1 VERLTPGHVAPHR
14 DGWTFGEG
22 LVTMP
27 WIWLCGASILEIGW
41 AIGIKFT
48 NGFTVLLPSVLV
60 VAGMIVSFLVMAL
73 VVRDIPIGTAYA
85 VFTGIGAGGT
95 GLLGI
100 VLFNEPAGVLRL
112 GSLAA
117 IVCGVIGLKLFSGP
131 SEAEGLTSASTSV
144 QQ

>member
-1 VERLTPGHVAPHR
+1 
-14 DGWTFGEG
+14 
-22 LVTMP
+22 MP
-27 WIWLCGASILEIGW
+27 WIWLCVASILEIGW
-41 AIGIKFT
+41 AVGIKFT

-60 VAGMIVSFLVMAL
+60 VAGMVVSFLLMAL

-112 GSLAA
+112 GSLVA

-144 QQ
+144 QP